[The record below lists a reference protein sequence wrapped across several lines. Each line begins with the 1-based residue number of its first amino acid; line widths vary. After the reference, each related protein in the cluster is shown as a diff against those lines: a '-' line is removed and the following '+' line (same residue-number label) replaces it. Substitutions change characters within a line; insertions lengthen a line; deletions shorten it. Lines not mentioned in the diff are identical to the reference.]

1 MNTIINATQKQVAA
15 WAVERPQITEED
27 HTGVTDT
34 LDRLTKWLEEKE
46 AKQATLESHET
57 PAFTSRDVAYEL
69 EPLNTQVLTALRK
82 RVPEPVGRHAP
93 PPSKKKKGGKKG
105 GKKGEKE
112 GEEKEGEEKEGEKEG
127 EETEGEEKVEGE
139 EKKEK
144 KEGEETEGEE
154 AGDDAKKEGEAEEAA
169 EEAAEGDDE
178 KNSEETKKD
187 EL

>member
-27 HTGVTDT
+27 HKGVTDT

-112 GEEKEGEEKEGEKEG
+112 GEEKEGEKEG

-154 AGDDAKKEGEAEEAA
+154 AGDDAKKEGEAEDAA